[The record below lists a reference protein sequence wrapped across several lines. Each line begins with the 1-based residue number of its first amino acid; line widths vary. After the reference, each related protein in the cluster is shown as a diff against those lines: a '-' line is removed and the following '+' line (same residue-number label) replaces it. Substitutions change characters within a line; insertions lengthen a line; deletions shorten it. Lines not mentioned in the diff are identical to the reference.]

1 VYDTGGSAINTL
13 KIVNNLDHNKNITAI
28 IGPLTNE
35 EIFALA
41 GNNLKLPV
49 LVPLSA
55 PPGLSDIS
63 ENLFFLSPSYKTIAE
78 LNAQMMIQELGFKNI
93 AVLSPATGNIKLTT
107 DYFLNECYQLGVD
120 PVAIEWYVEKPTN
133 LSRQLKN
140 IRRKAWDLL
149 PKDDIKDELFNLE
162 IDSIDA
168 LFDVDIV
175 DFFELPKEE
184 EQKMDKKDSAKVVL
198 ETIEAIYIPIRSD
211 ELRYIGTQLPIYNL
225 NTLLFGNQNWLDLN
239 LLNQEVIGPHVQGM
253 RIISDVSSVL
263 SEDNQS
269 SYLNF
274 YNIAIEH
281 AFFIQSIIEKTM
293 GKQRNLKMN

>member
-1 VYDTGGSAINTL
+1 M
-13 KIVNNLDHNKNITAI
+13 KK
-28 IGPLTNE
+28 
-35 EIFALA
+35 
-41 GNNLKLPV
+41 
-49 LVPLSA
+49 
-55 PPGLSDIS
+55 
-63 ENLFFLSPSYKTIAE
+63 
-78 LNAQMMIQELGFKNI
+78 
-93 AVLSPATGNIKLTT
+93 
-107 DYFLNECYQLGVD
+107 
-120 PVAIEWYVEKPTN
+120 
-133 LSRQLKN
+133 

-149 PKDDIKDELFNLE
+149 PKDDIKDEFLNIE

-175 DFFELPKEE
+175 DFFELPKEA
-184 EQKMDKKDSAKVVL
+184 EQKMDKKYSAKVVL

-263 SEDNQS
+263 SEDNQN

-293 GKQRNLKMN
+293 GNPRKFKNELASHAGYYGEKTSINFTGMMNNENGSAQVLEYLNNKITTLGIYDGNTLSHTSK